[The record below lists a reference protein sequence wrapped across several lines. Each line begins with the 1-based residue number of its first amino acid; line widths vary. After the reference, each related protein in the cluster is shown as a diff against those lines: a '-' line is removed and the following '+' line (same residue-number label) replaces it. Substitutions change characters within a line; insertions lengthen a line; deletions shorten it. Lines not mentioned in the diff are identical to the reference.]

1 MYYRVEDLDPVQQY
15 VLQIKQNEV
24 AKETLAERI
33 NQLEDLFALQKSIK
47 GNSNK
52 LALDLNKQIDKE
64 IDDILKVAKA
74 NNVDISKTLMKY
86 FMMKDSN

>member
-47 GNSNK
+47 GN
-52 LALDLNKQIDKE
+52 
-64 IDDILKVAKA
+64 
-74 NNVDISKTLMKY
+74 
-86 FMMKDSN
+86 